1 MAKVIISIPYEG
13 GLIFLRGV
21 NFEKHEVTINGNP
34 TKLTRVEK
42 FMIQDGNQVIT
53 ESYFFP
59 IEYLMI
65 LCSENDAIDENNNL
79 ISVQ

>member
-1 MAKVIISIPYEG
+1 MAKVIVSIPYEG

-42 FMIQDGNQVIT
+42 FMVQDGNQIIT
-53 ESYFFP
+53 ESYYFP
-59 IEYLMI
+59 IEYLVM
-65 LCSENDAIDENNNL
+65 LCSENGAIDKDNNL
-79 ISVQ
+79 INVE